1 MADHLTLFQPR
12 GQIMPTTLLP
22 TLPPPPICGRSG
34 VSVVV
39 LVTELVRLSDI
50 NNHPFIV
57 PPSDAVFSFRSF
69 SREHDLATV
78 KVGGKEAGLASCWLA
93 ICPRRGW
100 ISFFVIAA
108 ESSELILCSMLETE
122 TTESMIIGWRR
133 VVIEG
138 HMMEQV
144 LLLDLPEYGV
154 RGNMSPPPRSAG
166 SASYVYY
173 NVNWTV
179 HRTI

>member
-1 MADHLTLFQPR
+1 
-12 GQIMPTTLLP
+12 MPTLYCWHPLFCST
-22 TLPPPPICGRSG
+22 SG
-34 VSVVV
+34 ITVVV
-39 LVTELVRLSDI
+39 LVTELVGLSDI

-100 ISFFVIAA
+100 ISFFVIA
-108 ESSELILCSMLETE
+108 ESSELILCSVLCR
-122 TTESMIIGWRR
+122 SKDDGKYDNR
-133 VVIEG
+133 VG
-138 HMMEQV
+138 ASSNRGDHMMKQIFLLYLSDSGV
-144 LLLDLPEYGV
+144 L
-154 RGNMSPPPRSAG
+154 GNLFPAG
-166 SASYVYY
+166 SSGSANYVCY